1 VSTGEPG
8 PTTAGPDTVV
18 LIHGLWLT
26 ARSWEHWVPRYEQR
40 GFRVIAESWP
50 GLATGDDDVEAIRR
64 DPSVLEGLGVPEIVD
79 HYDQIIRNLGRSP
92 IIIGHSFGALVT
104 QLLLD
109 RGLGAAGVA
118 LAPAPPKGIVL
129 LPLSTLRSAFP
140 ALKNPANRDGL
151 VPLSHDQFRYRFTN
165 TIGIDESVEVYD
177 RYYIPGTARVL
188 WQAGLAN
195 VTPAAPTTIDFRD
208 EHRAPLLLVAGGQDH
223 ISPPSLVRAICGK
236 YRSTTTVTEY
246 KEFPRRSHWT
256 AGEPGWEAVADDAIE
271 WAIRNT

>member
-1 VSTGEPG
+1 VSTSE
-8 PTTAGPDTVV
+8 PDTVV

-50 GLATGDDDVEAIRR
+50 GFATGDDDVEAIRR
-64 DPSVLEGLGVPEIVD
+64 DPSALEGLGVTEIVD
-79 HYDQIIRNLGRSP
+79 HYERIIRDLDRPP
-92 IIIGHSFGALVT
+92 IIVGHSFGALVT

-109 RGLGAAGVA
+109 RGLGAAGIA
-118 LAPAPPKGIVL
+118 LAPAPPKGIIL

-140 ALKNPANRDGL
+140 ALKNPANRNGI

-165 TIGIDESVEVYD
+165 TIGIDRSVEVYD

-208 EHRAPLLLVAGGQDH
+208 EHRAPLLFVAGGQDH
-223 ISPPSLVRAICGK
+223 ISPPSLVRANCRK